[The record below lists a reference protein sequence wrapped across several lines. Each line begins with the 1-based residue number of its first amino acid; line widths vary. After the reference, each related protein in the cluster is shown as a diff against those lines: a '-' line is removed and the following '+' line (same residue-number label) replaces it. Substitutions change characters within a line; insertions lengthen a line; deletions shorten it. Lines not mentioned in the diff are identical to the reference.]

1 MPQRW
6 TTAIL
11 ATETVGGLAVARSP
25 EGFLL
30 GSSGPLFSR
39 QWLHGQ
45 GLAVLAEHGIGY
57 FDGEPVYL
65 LELQAARELPGCH
78 WQGLRGFMLEGEFEV
93 YRMLGYAAQIGTWA
107 REHRFCG
114 SCGAAMEQV
123 AGERAM
129 HCTACNLRSYPRI
142 SPSMIV
148 LVTRGDEI
156 LLARSPRFVSGVYST
171 LAGFAEPGES
181 AEDCL
186 RREVYEEVQLKVKN
200 IQYVGSQCWPFPHS
214 MMLGFHA
221 EYASGEIVPQPDE
234 IEDAQWFAVDA
245 LPPLPAGRSIARY
258 LIDLYVARRLGLPE
272 PVLPG
277 QAHGEP

>member
-1 MPQRW
+1 MSARW
-6 TTAIL
+6 TTAVLDPQI
-11 ATETVGGLAVARSP
+11 TGGVAVARSP
-25 EGFLL
+25 EGFLVDDN
-30 GSSGPLFSR
+30 GALFPRDWLKR
-39 QWLHGQ
+39 QDLD
-45 GLAVLAEHGIGY
+45 VLCEHGIGH
-57 FDGEPVYL
+57 FDGQPVFL
-65 LELQAARELPGCH
+65 LELRSATNVPGCS
-78 WQGLRGFMLEGEFEV
+78 WRGLRAFMLEGDFDIYTV
-93 YRMLGYAAQIGTWA
+93 LGYAAQIGTWA

-114 SCGAAMEQV
+114 SCGQAMTQIRW
-123 AGERAM
+123 ERAM
-129 HCTACNLRSYPRI
+129 YCQPCDLRSYPRI

-156 LLARSPRFVSGVYST
+156 LLARSPRFVTGVYST

-186 RREVYEEVQLKVKN
+186 VREVREEVAVEVQN

-221 EYASGEIVPQPDE
+221 EYAGGEILMQPDE
-234 IEDAQWFAVDA
+234 IEDAQWFSVHD

-272 PVLPG
+272 PVLPR
-277 QAHGEP
+277 

>member
-1 MPQRW
+1 MSSRW
-6 TTAIL
+6 TTAVLDPQI
-11 ATETVGGLAVARSP
+11 AGGWAVARSP
-25 EGFLL
+25 AGFLL
-30 GSSGPLFSR
+30 DDNGALFPRDWLKR
-39 QWLHGQ
+39 QDLD
-45 GLAVLAEHGIGY
+45 VLCEHGIGH
-57 FDGEPVYL
+57 FDGQPVFL
-65 LELQAARELPGCH
+65 LELRGAGEVNGCS
-78 WQGLRGFMLEGEFEV
+78 WRGLRQFMLEGDFDT
-93 YRMLGYAAQIGTWA
+93 YKLLGYAAQIGTWA

-114 SCGAAMEQV
+114 SCGQPMTQIRW
-123 AGERAM
+123 ERAM
-129 HCTACNLRSYPRI
+129 YCQPCDLRSYPRI

-156 LLARSPRFVSGVYST
+156 LLARSPRFVTGVYST

-186 RREVYEEVQLKVKN
+186 AREVREEVAVEVKN

-221 EYASGEIVPQPDE
+221 EYAGGEIVMQPDE
-234 IEDAQWFAVDA
+234 IEDAQWFNVHD

-272 PVLPG
+272 PVLPR
-277 QAHGEP
+277 

>member
-1 MPQRW
+1 MSARW
-6 TTAIL
+6 TTAVLDPQIS
-11 ATETVGGLAVARSP
+11 GGWAVARGP
-25 EGFLL
+25 DGFLVDDN
-30 GSSGPLFSR
+30 GALFPR
-39 QWLHGQ
+39 QWLKRQ
-45 GLAVLAEHGIGY
+45 ALDVLSEHGIGH
-57 FDGEPVYL
+57 FDGEPVFL
-65 LELQAARELPGCH
+65 LELRSAGEVAGCG
-78 WQGLRGFMLEGEFEV
+78 WRGLRQFMLEGDFDT
-93 YRMLGYAAQIGTWA
+93 YKILGYAAQIGTWA

-114 SCGAAMEQV
+114 SCGQAMTQIHW
-123 AGERAM
+123 ERAM
-129 HCTACNLRSYPRI
+129 YCQHCDLRSYPRI

-156 LLARSPRFVSGVYST
+156 LLARSPRFVTGVYST

-186 RREVYEEVQLKVKN
+186 VREVREEVAVEVKN

-221 EYASGEIVPQPDE
+221 EYAGGEIVMQPDE
-234 IEDAQWFAVDA
+234 IEDAQWFNVHA
-245 LPPLPAGRSIARY
+245 LPPLPAGRSIARH

-277 QAHGEP
+277 